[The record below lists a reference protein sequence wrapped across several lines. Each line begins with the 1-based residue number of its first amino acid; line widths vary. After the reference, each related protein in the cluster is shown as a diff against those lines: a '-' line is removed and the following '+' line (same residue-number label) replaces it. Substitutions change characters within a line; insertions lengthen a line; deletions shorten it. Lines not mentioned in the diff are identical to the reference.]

1 MLAPAGI
8 DLQHPEDAV
17 GRLAHQHPAL
27 RTQAKTGVERSRV
40 RGIVRSPVGNDMH
53 SDPFYDVLRGDPRFE
68 RISRG
73 E

>member
-1 MLAPAGI
+1 LSAWAPHHSRTLVPIPPLASRGLG
-8 DLQHPEDAV
+8 DR
-17 GRLAHQHPAL
+17 GRAIELL
-27 RTQAKTGVERSRV
+27 ERSRV